1 VRVSMGYIFNVPVVR
16 VDDLAN
22 TLRGFAKSVSC
33 VSYAAVIDRDA
44 ALVLEEMGRGE
55 VPRAW
60 CCVMG
65 NEGNGISDAVTKACS
80 HRLRIEM
87 SEGIDSLSVPIAT
100 GILLHGLK
108 EREVCDK

>member
-1 VRVSMGYIFNVPVVR
+1 MGYIFHVPVIR
-16 VDDLAN
+16 VDNLAS
-22 TLRGFAKSVSC
+22 TLRGLAKSVSC

-44 ALVLEEMGRGE
+44 DLVLEDLDSGE
-55 VPRAW
+55 VPRSW

-65 NEGNGISDAVTKACS
+65 NEGNGISKPVAEACS
-80 HRLRIEM
+80 HRLRIQM

-108 EREVCDK
+108 EREARH